1 MKDKKIKVLT
11 WGCFISLCL
20 LLGVQVH
27 LLYQINQ
34 KIDVVYQERYPAYL
48 LVNELRQ
55 STFSSMLF
63 TRQYIE
69 KHDQKYEQYYHDIIA
84 IRTGEKPRPK
94 ESEGV
99 YWRYGMVDKNIL
111 YGAGQQVSL
120 HSLIEANHF
129 SREELALLQKAEKLA
144 DTLNSTE
151 QIAIDASKGIV
162 AVDNQKKLL
171 AGESSKDFSA
181 RIINDDAY
189 EQIKESFIKTLNEM
203 IELLEEHTNARADE
217 LLYQKEVI
225 RVASVLTI
233 SLLGM
238 NFFVIASSLFQ
249 RKRRRVKSHRRTI
262 SS

>member
-1 MKDKKIKVLT
+1 VKDKKIKVLT
-11 WGCFISLCL
+11 WGCFISLWL

-27 LLYQINQ
+27 LLDQINQ
-34 KIDVVYQERYPAYL
+34 KIDMVYQERYPAYL

-55 STFSSMLF
+55 STFSLMLF

-69 KHDQKYEQYYHDIIA
+69 KHDQKYEQYYHDLIA

-99 YWRYGMVDKNIL
+99 YWHYGMVDKNIL
-111 YGAGQQVSL
+111 YGAGQQISL
-120 HSLIEANHF
+120 HALIEANHF

-144 DTLNSTE
+144 DTLSSTE
-151 QIAIDASKGIV
+151 EIAIDVSKGIV
-162 AVDNQKKLL
+162 TVDNQKRLL
-171 AGESSKDFSA
+171 AGESNKEFSA
-181 RIINDDAY
+181 RIINDDGY
-189 EQIKESFIKTLNEM
+189 EQIKQSFIKTLNKM
-203 IELLEEHTNARADE
+203 IDLLDEHTNARADE

-225 RVASVLTI
+225 RAASVFTI

-238 NFFVIASSLFQ
+238 NLFVITSSLFQ
-249 RKRRRVKSHRRTI
+249 RKRRVKRHRRTI

>member
-11 WGCFISLCL
+11 WGCFISLWI

-34 KIDVVYQERYPAYL
+34 KIDLVYQERYPAYL

-55 STFSSMLF
+55 STFSLMLF

-69 KHDQKYEQYYHDIIA
+69 KHDQEYEQYYHDIIA
-84 IRTGEKPRPK
+84 IRNGEKPRPK
-94 ESEGV
+94 GSEGV
-99 YWRYGMVDKNIL
+99 YWHYGMVDKNIL
-111 YGAGQQVSL
+111 YMAGQQVSL
-120 HSLIEANHF
+120 HSLIEDNHF
-129 SREELALLQKAEKLA
+129 SREELSLLQKAERLA
-144 DTLNSTE
+144 DALSSTE

-171 AGESSKDFSA
+171 AGESSKEFSA
-181 RIINDDAY
+181 RIINDDGY
-189 EQIKESFIKTLNEM
+189 EEIKQTFIKTLNKM
-203 IELLEEHTNARADE
+203 IELLEDRTNARADE
-217 LLYQKEVI
+217 LVYQKEVI
-225 RVASVLTI
+225 SAASVLTI

-238 NFFVIASSLFQ
+238 NFFVITSSLFQ